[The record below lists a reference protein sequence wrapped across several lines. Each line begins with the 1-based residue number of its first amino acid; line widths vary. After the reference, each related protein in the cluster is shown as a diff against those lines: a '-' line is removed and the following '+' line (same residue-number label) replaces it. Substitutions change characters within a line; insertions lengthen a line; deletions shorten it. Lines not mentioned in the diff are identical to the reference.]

1 MKKILVIVI
10 AMFVCG
16 NLFSQGINFEH
27 GTWAEA
33 KAKAKAENK
42 IIFVDVY
49 TDWCGPCMRMAAS
62 VFKDVK
68 VGELMNSNFISMKID
83 AEKGEGIAFAKEYEV
98 KAFPTLL
105 FIDGDGKIV
114 SKIIGGKTSEEF
126 IALAKIANDP
136 TKQLTN
142 LKEKY
147 DSGKRDDVT
156 VLSYIAALKTG
167 RGDYTDV
174 ISNYLKELGSD
185 KWNSKV
191 VYEIVSKY
199 LDDYKN
205 PAFTYFIKNKSQFEK
220 FASKKDIDA
229 AIFNVYKMN
238 FVKRYNSEGDKVVD
252 ELKEASKIVN
262 PSLRNHITTYF
273 DVALGGM
280 DAYSKK
286 AYRDQVDSH
295 VANYA
300 TAWEINNYIDF
311 MLYQKKNEDIPEE
324 LKAAEKWCLKGIE
337 LENTVEWRVK
347 YINILIKQGR
357 NDEALKLTKEELP
370 KALAEIEKST
380 NKSNALVT
388 YAGAFVYGEI
398 SQFPIAAQKG
408 EEWIKEALKTD
419 DSFKNNGVLMSALS
433 ACGKFKEAEIVASK
447 LEKMAKNDMEKN
459 YVKSL
464 FDYLKQIQAKQE

>member
-1 MKKILVIVI
+1 MKKILLVLLS
-10 AMFVCG
+10 AFLGG

-42 IIFVDVY
+42 VIFVDVY

-62 VFKDVK
+62 VFKDVT
-68 VGELMNSNFISMKID
+68 VGELMNSSFISMKID

-114 SKIIGGKTSEEF
+114 YKAVGGKNSEEF
-126 IALAKIANDP
+126 IDLAKNANDP

-147 DSGKRDDVT
+147 DAGRRDDAT
-156 VLSYIAALKTG
+156 VLSYISALKEAG
-167 RGDYTDV
+167 NNYADV
-174 ISNYLKELGSD
+174 ISNYLNELESD

-191 VYEIVSKY
+191 VYEIISRY

-205 PAFTYFIKNKSQFEK
+205 PAFTYFTKNKSQFEK
-220 FASKKDIDA
+220 YASSADIDL
-229 AIFNVYKMN
+229 AIFTVYKMN
-238 FVKRYNSEGDKVVD
+238 FVKRVNSEGPEVAD

-273 DVALGGM
+273 DVVLGGM

-286 AYRDQVDSH
+286 EYRDQVDSH

-311 MLYQKKNEDIPEE
+311 MLYQKKPVDIPDE
-324 LKAAEKWCLKGIE
+324 LKMAEKWCLKGIE

-357 NDEALKLTKEELP
+357 RDEALTLTKEELP
-370 KALAEIEKST
+370 KAQVEIETST
-380 NKSNALVT
+380 NKSNALAT
-388 YAGAFVYGEI
+388 CAGAFVYGEI
-398 SQFPIAAQKG
+398 SEFPIAAQKA

-464 FDYLKQIQAKQE
+464 FDYLEQIQAKQE